1 MPYTHGH
8 AIFNICV
15 IDYFLLQRGKL
26 CNSNSNGDDD
36 DNDNDNNNFVDG
48 GDDVNVVDGEGGGS
62 CNN

>member
-8 AIFNICV
+8 AIIFNICV

-36 DNDNDNNNFVDG
+36 DNDKRQQQLRRWWW
-48 GDDVNVVDGEGGGS
+48 
-62 CNN
+62 